1 MLNAEKYN
9 LYDYSKDVNFILQF
23 ADYLSIDKSPS
34 TVKTYKNNIIYF
46 FKFIIKQDNDYS
58 IAAASEKDYLYIC
71 STEVLYQ
78 NINKE
83 LLEKYISYQTEHQLS
98 SDIINCR
105 INVVKSYLKFLHKKK
120 IIEAKILIDTFDDI
134 KRPKPIIKEQLVV
147 KANQTLDIIKK

>member
-58 IAAASEKDYLYIC
+58 IAAASEKDYLKDHARIIVNLMREDRSLSAKTIIRTRYNRQWIC
-71 STEVLYQ
+71 KNQ
-78 NINKE
+78 
-83 LLEKYISYQTEHQLS
+83 LLPL
-98 SDIINCR
+98 
-105 INVVKSYLKFLHKKK
+105 
-120 IIEAKILIDTFDDI
+120 
-134 KRPKPIIKEQLVV
+134 
-147 KANQTLDIIKK
+147 LDPMGY

>member
-58 IAAASEKDYLYIC
+58 IFSEKDYIYIC

-83 LLEKYISYQTEHQLS
+83 LL
-98 SDIINCR
+98 
-105 INVVKSYLKFLHKKK
+105 
-120 IIEAKILIDTFDDI
+120 
-134 KRPKPIIKEQLVV
+134 
-147 KANQTLDIIKK
+147 

>member
-9 LYDYSKDVNFILQF
+9 LYDYSKDVNFIIQF

-58 IAAASEKDYLYIC
+58 IFAEKDYLYIC
-71 STEVLYQ
+71 STEVLYK

-105 INVVKSYLKFLHKKK
+105 INVIKSYLKFLHK
-120 IIEAKILIDTFDDI
+120 I
-134 KRPKPIIKEQLVV
+134 
-147 KANQTLDIIKK
+147 